1 MLERIRQD
9 VACVFERDPAARN
22 TFEVL
27 TTYPGVHA
35 IIHYRMANW
44 LWRKGLKWFA
54 RFLSTFSRW
63 MTGIEIH
70 PGATIGERFFIDH
83 GMGVVIGETAEIGN
97 DCTLYHG
104 VTLGGTSW
112 KKGKRHPTL
121 KDGVVV
127 GAGAKVLGPITV
139 HEGARIGSNA
149 VVTKE
154 VPAGVSV
161 VGIPGRIVRK
171 ADPQQDK
178 RRKDIADKIGF
189 DAYGMAD
196 EMPDPIA
203 RSVNN
208 LMDHMVAVD
217 CKISNI
223 CRSLSQMGDTSCDEA
238 MPELKASHVESLND
252 KRSSVDKKNATQS
265 QPNTDKPDTD
275 SSTDQTKP

>member
-1 MLERIRQD
+1 MHHR
-9 VACVFERDPAARN
+9 V
-22 TFEVL
+22 
-27 TTYPGVHA
+27 
-35 IIHYRMANW
+35 ANW
-44 LWRKGLKWFA
+44 LWCKGFKWLA

-70 PGATIGERFFIDH
+70 PGATIGDRFFIDH

-112 KKGKRHPTL
+112 NKGKRHPTL
-121 KDGVVV
+121 RDGVVV

-171 ADPQQDK
+171 PDPELDK
-178 RRKDIADKIGF
+178 RRKDIADKMGF

-196 EMPDPIA
+196 EMPDPVA
-203 RSVNN
+203 RSLNS
-208 LMDHMVAVD
+208 LMDHMLAVD
-217 CKISNI
+217 CKINNI
-223 CRSLSQMGDTSCDEA
+223 CKSLHKLGDTSCDEA
-238 MPELKASHVESLND
+238 LPELKASHVESLAD
-252 KRSSVDKKNATQS
+252 KVDSLADKVESLVDKENKTH
-265 QPNTDKPDTD
+265 
-275 SSTDQTKP
+275 